1 MIRFLRYGVRLYA
14 LLKNYILQNMI
25 FRKCY
30 VLLLAIAV
38 TGFSCREK
46 QSVSD
51 KSVFHLNLVGGLES
65 LDPACAKDLSTMWCA
80 HALYNTLVETDAGLH
95 LTPSLAT
102 RWEVSTDG
110 LVYTFFLRNDVFFQ
124 DHALFEN
131 GKGRK
136 MTAHDVVYSFNRLID
151 PATASTGA
159 WIFNDRVVKKH
170 PFTALNDTVVQIR
183 LIRPFRPLPEI
194 LSMPYCSILPKE
206 VAEHYGKDFRNH
218 PCGTGPFRFHYWD
231 EGNVLVL
238 HKNEHYWQKD
248 SAGKRLPYL
257 DAVQFSFFDNKAT
270 EFLLF
275 LQGKLDFV
283 NGVDG
288 SFKDLVLTR
297 KATLKAEYEKILTLQ
312 KNVYLNTEYLGFN
325 VDSTHP
331 LIKNAPTKNVLIR
344 RAIYYA
350 IDRKKMITYFKN
362 GMGIPATGGF
372 IPPGMAGFDTL
383 ATYGYDYNP
392 AKSLALLAEAG
403 YPNGKGLPPITIIT
417 PDNYAD
423 LVNFV
428 AGQLQDVGIKLQ
440 VEIMQPA
447 IIKEQMAKNKTAFF
461 RAQWIA
467 DYPDAETYL
476 AVFDSRLPSP
486 PNYTRFSNPQ
496 FDEWYDASMKEE
508 DSIRRLLYRKMD
520 SLAISYA
527 PVVPLY
533 YDQRMHFL
541 QKNISGF
548 SSNPMNIIDLKQVK
562 KKRLHET
569 VF

>member
-1 MIRFLRYGVRLYA
+1 MPLQRIYSA
-14 LLKNYILQNMI
+14 LLL
-25 FRKCY
+25 
-30 VLLLAIAV
+30 VIA
-38 TGFSCREK
+38 FSFSSCEEEK
-46 QSVSD
+46 KTNG
-51 KSVFHLNLVGGLES
+51 KSVFHINLVGGLES
-65 LDPACAKDLSTMWCA
+65 LDPAFAKDLSTMWCA
-80 HALYNTLVETDAGLH
+80 HAIYNTLVETDAGLH

-102 RWEVSTDG
+102 RWEVSDDG
-110 LVYTFFLRNDVFFQ
+110 LVYTFFLRRDVFFQ
-124 DHALFEN
+124 DNELFEN
-131 GKGRK
+131 GRGRK
-136 MTAHDVVYSFNRLID
+136 MTAHDVVFSFNRLIN
-151 PATASTGA
+151 PKTASTGA
-159 WIFNDRVVKKH
+159 WIFNDRVIKEN
-170 PFTALNDTVVQIR
+170 PFVAVNDTTVEIHLV
-183 LIRPFRPLPEI
+183 RPFRPLPEI
-194 LSMPYCSILPKE
+194 LSMPYCSIIPHE

-231 EGNVLVL
+231 EGNVLIL

-248 SAGKRLPYL
+248 SMQKSLPYL

-297 KATLKAEYEKILTLQ
+297 KGTLKPEYEKKIALQ

-325 VDSTHP
+325 VDSTNP
-331 LIKNAPTKNVLIR
+331 IIENSPTENVLIR
-344 RAIYYA
+344 RAINYA
-350 IDRKKMITYFKN
+350 IDRAKLVTYFKN

-383 ATYGYDYNP
+383 ANYGYDYNP
-392 AKSLALLAEAG
+392 AKSLALLAKAG
-403 YPNGKGLPPITIIT
+403 YPNGKGLPSIKIIT

-423 LVNFV
+423 IVNFI

-447 IIKEQMAKNKTAFF
+447 IIKEQMAKNQAVFF

-486 PNYTRFSNPQ
+486 PNYTRFSSRQ
-496 FDEWYDASMKEE
+496 FDDWYDVSMKEN
-508 DSIRRLLYRKMD
+508 DSLRRLLYRKMD

-541 QKNISGF
+541 QKNITGF
-548 SSNPMNIIDLKQVK
+548 SSNPMNILDLKYVK
-562 KKRLHET
+562 MK
-569 VF
+569 